1 MSLVPIST
9 RVPTLES
16 AWTHWA
22 QSLARKKITKLQ
34 PHPQEL
40 FWQNLQEVEDTCRMY
55 SAYAWLAYRMPDYFP
70 SIELAQ
76 QLAREASERV
86 DSLLQQQNAAARKR
100 QTKKEKGRW

>member
-1 MSLVPIST
+1 
-9 RVPTLES
+9 
-16 AWTHWA
+16 
-22 QSLARKKITKLQ
+22 
-34 PHPQEL
+34 
-40 FWQNLQEVEDTCRMY
+40 
-55 SAYAWLAYRMPDYFP
+55 MPDYFP